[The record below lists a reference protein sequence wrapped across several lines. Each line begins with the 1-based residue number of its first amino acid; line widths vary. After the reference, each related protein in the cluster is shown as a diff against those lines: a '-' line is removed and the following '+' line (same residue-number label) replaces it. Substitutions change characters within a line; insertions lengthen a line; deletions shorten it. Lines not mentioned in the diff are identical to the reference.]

1 MSLVKLLQ
9 IAKEVDTSLE
19 LTVFST
25 AELFND
31 DCTVKVISIFFNL
44 DKDNLYDL
52 SAVSAILNVH
62 KMEII
67 CAKTIHFVR
76 SLATGRSGPR
86 GSGWIKA
93 PDFVTFR
100 YYKGGRSSAKRTGRL
115 YPRGNPW
122 YSLSEAELTSGHMVL
137 LGVPRKK
144 SSVTPQ
150 GIDPGTVRL
159 VAQCLN
165 HYATPGPLFICY
177 SSNLL
182 VWASDEM
189 F

>member
-1 MSLVKLLQ
+1 MIEGYICPLFIHWCVLVMCGDMSLVKLLQ

-62 KMEII
+62 KMKII

-137 LGVPRKK
+137 FGGTTEKILSDTTGNRSRDRPTSSAVP
-144 SSVTPQ
+144 
-150 GIDPGTVRL
+150 
-159 VAQCLN
+159 
-165 HYATPGPLFICY
+165 
-177 SSNLL
+177 
-182 VWASDEM
+182 
-189 F
+189 